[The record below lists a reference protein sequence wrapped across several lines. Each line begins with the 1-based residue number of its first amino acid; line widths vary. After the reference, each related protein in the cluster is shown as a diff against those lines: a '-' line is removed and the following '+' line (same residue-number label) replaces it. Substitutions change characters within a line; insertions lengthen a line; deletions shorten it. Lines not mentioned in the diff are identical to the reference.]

1 MTLELVIACGFSG
14 NVENILL
21 PDVPHDVIPAGV
33 EHNKVPGCIISP
45 SPEGSETRY
54 EVTLPRGDKLQIG
67 PCVPHTR
74 YAGSSIN
81 IGAMAKTLGHRVH
94 CWITLDTD
102 PHGRGMFRSLDT
114 RGIRVN
120 CIPCGSTPLTLGIR
134 GGGATTLLM
143 QKPAPPQFILP
154 EQAIHQIATGITLCQ
169 PNIFFATSIGEVE
182 LSCVQTAFERL
193 EQTFCVFCPRISILG
208 KEHHEKGLL
217 KAMASA
223 DAVFMN
229 RREYRHLT
237 DDEFASDEAFSSR
250 EHIVYAVKMLA
261 PYITDA
267 RQRLFVV
274 TCDTDGAS
282 AVAHRNGNTEGIH
295 DVQAI
300 PITPVVD
307 TTGAGD
313 AFALGMTIALCRG
326 IPWQT
331 AMEWGTKLAAENV
344 KGPGGWFAA
353 DTKNN
358 PLVIT
363 PAFFDPPTT

>member
-1 MTLELVIACGFSG
+1 MPRKRVIACGFSG
-14 NVENILL
+14 NVEHIFR
-21 PDVPHDVIPAGV
+21 PDVPHDTIPDGV
-33 EHNKVPGCIISP
+33 KNNKVPGCIISD

-54 EVTLPRGDKLQIG
+54 EVTLPHGDRLQIG

-81 IGAMAKTLGHRVH
+81 MGAMARALGEKAH
-94 CWITLDTD
+94 CWLTLDTD
-102 PHGRGMFRSLDT
+102 PHGRGMFRSLDET
-114 RGIRVN
+114 GIRVN
-120 CIPCGSTPLTLGIR
+120 CIPCGSTPRTLGIR
-134 GGGATTLLM
+134 GDGATTLLM
-143 QKPAPPQFILP
+143 QKPSPPEFILH
-154 EQAIHQIATGITLCQ
+154 EQVVHQIATGIDLCQ
-169 PNIFFATSIGEVE
+169 PDIFFATSIGEVE
-182 LSCVQTAFERL
+182 LSCVQTVFGRL

-237 DDEFASDEAFSSR
+237 GGEFASDEAFASK
-250 EHIVYAVKMLA
+250 EHLACAVKMLA

-282 AVAHRNGNTEGIH
+282 AVAHRSGNIEGIH
-295 DVQAI
+295 DVPAI
-300 PITPVVD
+300 PIAPVVD

-313 AFALGMTIALCRG
+313 AFALGMTIALRRSVQ
-326 IPWQT
+326 WRT
-331 AMEWGTKLAAENV
+331 AMEWGAKLAAENV
-344 KGPGGWFAA
+344 KGPGGWYAA
-353 DTKNN
+353 DEKNN
-358 PLVIT
+358 PSCIT